1 MPSRS
6 PEGRPVRATTTR
18 TPTRGSPHF
27 ERSHAPLVMLGE
39 LDEMFIQPAKLL
51 VKELPKAEH
60 VVVPGCG
67 HMLAIE
73 DPKGTADTLIGF
85 LRSLG

>member
-1 MPSRS
+1 
-6 PEGRPVRATTTR
+6 
-18 TPTRGSPHF
+18 
-27 ERSHAPLVMLGE
+27 MLGE